1 MSRKKTRNQR
11 NVEGKICNGKICTK
25 TRNSRE
31 GKVLKS
37 KNDKEMKRKYK
48 PGRNYIGK
56 LRMTKK

>member
-1 MSRKKTRNQR
+1 MWNGKLVMARHVKKT
-11 NVEGKICNGKICTK
+11 G
-25 TRNSRE
+25 NSRD

-56 LRMTKK
+56 LRLTKK